1 MKKTICALG
10 TAALL
15 FGLLTTAM
23 AEKEA
28 LYFSEDSHSFIVTSE
43 VIGRSE
49 YGETAFD
56 IRVTMDGNEI
66 QTINFT
72 AENSMG
78 ASDGFASYYLYE
90 PMTGQFVH
98 HPGLDRLSF
107 YRAQFY
113 PEKRY
118 VLNYLHDSAATGIWE
133 LYQWQTDGE
142 LKLLSEAAIQFE
154 GDALT
159 AMAGRAKNGT
169 IKISYTS
176 EPFAYEDEARR
187 CLEYDKLMA
196 ILFDDGD
203 PGEAAELGLRP

>member
-1 MKKTICALG
+1 M
-10 TAALL
+10 
-15 FGLLTTAM
+15 
-23 AEKEA
+23 
-28 LYFSEDSHSFIVTSE
+28 
-43 VIGRSE
+43 
-49 YGETAFD
+49 
-56 IRVTMDGNEI
+56 
-66 QTINFT
+66 
-72 AENSMG
+72 NSMG
-78 ASDGFASYYLYE
+78 ASDGFAAYYLYE

-159 AMAGRAKNGT
+159 AMAGREKNGT
-169 IKISYTS
+169 IKIGYTS
-176 EPFAYEDEARR
+176 QPFAYEDEARR
-187 CLEYDKLMA
+187 RLEHDKLMA
-196 ILFDDGD
+196 ILFDGDD